1 MGIKMTYKQRQL
13 KLNGLRFSDTV
24 QEFNS
29 SEQIYEPPVVIFKT
43 PAQFLGNCLILR
55 FSK

>member
-1 MGIKMTYKQRQL
+1 MTYKQRQL